1 MSTPFY
7 VSPQQAMADRAEYAR
22 KGIARGRS
30 LVVLQYADG
39 IVFVGENPSRALHK
53 FSEIY
58 DRIGFAAAGKY
69 NEYENLRIG
78 GVRYADLRG
87 YTYDRDDVT
96 ARGLANVY
104 AQTLGTIFSSAAEKP
119 YEVEL
124 VVAEVGALPE
134 GDQIYRL
141 PHDGSIV
148 DEHGSVAVGGNAE
161 QISSFLDQRH
171 RDGMTLAEAL
181 KLAVQALSREPNGG
195 EREIPAERLEVAVL
209 DRTRPQQ
216 RKFKRIVGRQ
226 LKRLL
231 DADAGAPTDAP
242 SDDEGTD
249 ATDSTDSTDTATG
262 TTGTKDSG
270 GTTEP
275 PPRTS
280 PLGIR
285 APYRRDRRY
294 GARSCAGPG
303 GGCGGAAHH
312 QVHGQA
318 ARLRRPAVQDGEEG
332 RHAPLAHLLGGQPYG
347 GELRFHGRR
356 QGEIVEAGHGDV
368 VGHPQ
373 PASADRLAGAGRQ
386 DVVVADDGRRPGR
399 GVRQG
404 AFRGFPSG
412 RDVQRGGDGAYDR
425 VGHAAQGVV
434 QRPGADREGPG
445 VHGRGEVHEPAVTE
459 AQQMFRH
466 LAHAVRDIEVHMRC
480 RTPVGRVAVQ
490 HHERQSGPAQGSHGL
505 GGHGRGDH
513 TVERRAGRGEGVPG
527 RTGAVG

>member
-104 AQTLGTIFSSAAEKP
+104 AQTLGTIFSSAGEKP

-124 VVAEVGALPE
+124 VVAEVGATPD

-148 DEHGSVAVGGNAE
+148 DEHGSVAVGGSSE
-161 QISSFLDQRH
+161 QISSYLDQRH
-171 RDGMTLAEAL
+171 RDGMSLAEAL
-181 KLAVQALSREPNGG
+181 KLAVQALSRDTNGG

-226 LKRLL
+226 LSRLL
-231 DADAGAPTDAP
+231 EADGAASTPTDAP
-242 SDDEGTD
+242 SDIEEPDG
-249 ATDSTDSTDTATG
+249 ATPAPAETPAEAPEASE
-262 TTGTKDSG
+262 
-270 GTTEP
+270 TTEP
-275 PPRTS
+275 PETTGKPES
-280 PLGIR
+280 K
-285 APYRRDRRY
+285 APEGKD
-294 GARSCAGPG
+294 SDKP
-303 GGCGGAAHH
+303 
-312 QVHGQA
+312 
-318 ARLRRPAVQDGEEG
+318 DGKG
-332 RHAPLAHLLGGQPYG
+332 
-347 GELRFHGRR
+347 
-356 QGEIVEAGHGDV
+356 
-368 VGHPQ
+368 
-373 PASADRLAGAGRQ
+373 
-386 DVVVADDGRRPGR
+386 
-399 GVRQG
+399 
-404 AFRGFPSG
+404 
-412 RDVQRGGDGAYDR
+412 
-425 VGHAAQGVV
+425 
-434 QRPGADREGPG
+434 
-445 VHGRGEVHEPAVTE
+445 
-459 AQQMFRH
+459 
-466 LAHAVRDIEVHMRC
+466 
-480 RTPVGRVAVQ
+480 
-490 HHERQSGPAQGSHGL
+490 
-505 GGHGRGDH
+505 
-513 TVERRAGRGEGVPG
+513 
-527 RTGAVG
+527 TGK